1 MASGAEPNHPAAA
14 GWAALARGAWGD
26 ARATFERALAESSS
40 AENHEGLAW
49 AAWWSLDVDTLFE
62 ARREAYQR
70 YLDAE
75 DVVSAARVATWI
87 GTDHLDFKGEA
98 GAANGWYRRARRLLD
113 EEETSVEYGWLAV
126 HEASLLILHRD
137 DTVRARGLGAVA
149 ARLGR
154 RHEQGDLEML
164 GLATEGLAL
173 VNEGRIEDGMGL
185 LDEATAIA
193 MAAEWAYSAALPWT
207 CCYLIYAC
215 EQIHDHERAAEWC
228 RQATEI
234 AERQGLHYMWGL
246 CRAHHA
252 SVLVLQGEWSE
263 AEQELQEATDMLRH
277 ARPHWVGEA
286 TVRLA
291 ELRRRQGRLSEAAEL
306 FRLAEGE
313 PAALIGLGQ
322 IALDRGEPTRS
333 RDLGEQA
340 LRAVGSSSRTERAG
354 PLQLLVQAQ
363 AALGDRE
370 ATARALA
377 ELDALAIAVGT
388 APLKAIAAYCGGTYS
403 VALGDLDEARRR
415 FEDSI
420 GFAERARLPYEAAR
434 ARLELAVVLARLGR
448 EVEAREQ
455 AARAE
460 SDLRRLGADVESV
473 RAAGVA
479 PPEPKL
485 GGGRL
490 TRREREVLSLIAEGL
505 SNREIA
511 AALVLSEHT
520 VHRHVANVLAKLD
533 CPTRAAA
540 VARAKSAGLI
550 GQPTV

>member
-1 MASGAEPNHPAAA
+1 MASALSPDHAET
-14 GWAALARGAWGD
+14 GWAALARGAWHE
-26 ARATFERALAESSS
+26 AAAAFEHALAETPS
-40 AENHEGLAW
+40 ARSYEGLAW
-49 AAWWSLDVDTLFE
+49 AAWWSLDVDALFN

-70 YLDAE
+70 YLDAG
-75 DVVSAARVATWI
+75 DAVSAARVSTWI
-87 GTDHLDFKGEA
+87 GTDYLDFRDEV

-113 EEETSVEYGWLAV
+113 GAEASAEHGWLAV
-126 HEASLLILHRD
+126 HEASMLILHRD
-137 DTVRARGLGAVA
+137 DTVRARQLGSIA
-149 ARLGR
+149 AQLGR
-154 RHEQGDLEML
+154 RHQQGDLEML

-173 VNEGRIEDGMGL
+173 VTEGRVEDGMGL

-193 MAAEWAYSAALPWT
+193 MGAEWAYSAALPWT

-263 AEQELQEATDMLRH
+263 AEQELQEATDMLRR
-277 ARPHWVGEA
+277 ARPHWLGEA

-306 FRLAEGE
+306 FRLAEVE
-313 PAALIGLGQ
+313 PGALVGLGQ
-322 IALDRGEPTRS
+322 IALDQGEPTRA
-333 RDLGEQA
+333 RDLAERT
-340 LRAVGSSSRTERAG
+340 LRAVASASRTERAA

-363 AALGDRE
+363 AALGDQA
-370 ATARALA
+370 ATADALA
-377 ELDALAIAVGT
+377 ELDALAVVVDT
-388 APLKAIAAYCGGTYS
+388 APLKAIAAYCGGIHA
-403 VALGDLDEARRR
+403 VAFGDLDGARRR
-415 FEDSI
+415 FEDAI

-434 ARLELAVVLARLGR
+434 ARLELTVVLARLDR
-448 EVEAREQ
+448 ADEAREQ

-460 SDLRRLGADVESV
+460 SDLTRLGADVESV

-479 PPEPKL
+479 PAESAP

-490 TRREREVLSLIAEGL
+490 TPREREVLSLIAQGL

-511 AALVLSEHT
+511 ATLVLSEHT
-520 VHRHVANVLAKLD
+520 VHRHVANVLAKLN

-540 VARAKSAGLI
+540 VARAKSAGVI

>member
-1 MASGAEPNHPAAA
+1 MPSAASPDHART
-14 GWAALARGAWGD
+14 GWAALARGAWD
-26 ARATFERALAESSS
+26 EAAAAFKHALAEAPS
-40 AENHEGLAW
+40 ARDYEGFAW

-70 YLDAE
+70 HLDAG
-75 DVVSAARVATWI
+75 DSVSAARVATWI
-87 GTDHLDFKGEA
+87 GTDYLDFKGEA

-113 EEETSVEYGWLAV
+113 GARESAEFGWLAV

-137 DTVRARGLGAVA
+137 DTARARRLGAAA

-263 AEQELQEATDMLRH
+263 AEQELQEATDMLQRT
-277 ARPHWVGEA
+277 RPHWVGEA
-286 TVRLA
+286 TIRLA

-306 FRLAEGE
+306 YRLAEGE
-313 PAALIGLGQ
+313 PAALLGLGQ
-322 IALDRGEPTRS
+322 IELDRGQPTRA

-340 LRAVGSSSRTERAG
+340 LRAVAASSRTERAA

-370 ATARALA
+370 TTAQSLA
-377 ELDALAIAVGT
+377 ELDALAVAVGT
-388 APLKAIAAYCGGTYS
+388 APLKAIAAYCGGTYT
-403 VALGDLDEARRR
+403 AAIGDLDEARRR

-434 ARLELAVVLARLGR
+434 ARLELSVVLARLGR
-448 EVEAREQ
+448 EAEARDQ

-460 SDLRRLGADVESV
+460 SDLRRLGADVESM

-479 PPEPKL
+479 STVTTA
-485 GGGRL
+485 GSGRL
-490 TRREREVLSLIAEGL
+490 TPREREVLSLIAEGL

-511 AALVLSEHT
+511 ATLVLSEHT

>member
-1 MASGAEPNHPAAA
+1 
-14 GWAALARGAWGD
+14 
-26 ARATFERALAESSS
+26 
-40 AENHEGLAW
+40 
-49 AAWWSLDVDTLFE
+49 
-62 ARREAYQR
+62 
-70 YLDAE
+70 
-75 DVVSAARVATWI
+75 
-87 GTDHLDFKGEA
+87 
-98 GAANGWYRRARRLLD
+98 
-113 EEETSVEYGWLAV
+113 
-126 HEASLLILHRD
+126 
-137 DTVRARGLGAVA
+137 
-149 ARLGR
+149 
-154 RHEQGDLEML
+154 ML

-173 VNEGRIEDGMGL
+173 VAEGRVEDGMGL

-193 MAAEWAYSAALPWT
+193 MGAEWAYSAALPWT

-263 AEQELQEATDMLRH
+263 AEQELQEATDMLRR

-322 IALDRGEPTRS
+322 IALDHGEPTRS

-340 LRAVGSSSRTERAG
+340 LRAVGPSSRTERAA

-370 ATARALA
+370 ATAEALA
-377 ELDALAIAVGT
+377 ELDALAVVVGT
-388 APLKAIAAYCGGTYS
+388 APLKAMAGYCGGLHA
-403 VALGDLDEARRR
+403 VAFGDLDGARRR
-415 FEDSI
+415 FEDAV

-473 RAAGVA
+473 RAAGIA
-479 PPEPKL
+479 PAAMP

-490 TRREREVLSLIAEGL
+490 TPREREVLSLIAEGL

-511 AALVLSEHT
+511 ATLVLSEHT
-520 VHRHVANVLAKLD
+520 VHRHVANVLAKLG

-550 GQPTV
+550 EQPTV